1 MTSIGSFLFLVGV
14 GICVLGIGL
23 FKVKYFA
30 WILTLILMF
39 VAIVIDVIGLGFVG
53 GAFPSSSNDK
63 GVMLADLAYA
73 LIGIL
78 IAHLVA
84 NAVIIYY
91 LSRKTTISVFRT

>member
-1 MTSIGSFLFLVGV
+1 
-14 GICVLGIGL
+14 
-23 FKVKYFA
+23 
-30 WILTLILMF
+30 MF

-53 GAFPSSSNDK
+53 GAFPSSSNEK
-63 GVMLADLAYA
+63 HIMLADIAYA

-91 LSRKTTISVFRT
+91 LSRKTTISVFRTS